1 MKNKTNEKTLN
12 SKTLQL
18 FLFIILN
25 SNNHDNKCNYGNPAF
40 PEELDTQAKNI
51 FLALPGHNLSRIS
64 PGGAELRSDIYA
76 N

>member
-1 MKNKTNEKTLN
+1 MKIKTNKKTLN

-18 FLFIILN
+18 FLFINIY
-25 SNNHDNKCNYGNPAF
+25 SNNNDNKCNYGNPAF

-51 FLALPGHNLSRIS
+51 FLVLPGHNLRQIS
-64 PGGAELRSDIYA
+64 PGGAKLRSDIYA